1 MKSAKILA
9 VIPARGGSKRLP
21 RKNIKKLG
29 GKPLIHYTIQAC
41 IKSSLITDHVFSTE
55 DQQIKE
61 IAISLGA
68 NAPFTRPLELAE
80 DPVRNSETLTH
91 ALHFME
97 NMKKIKHDA
106 LMLLQPTK
114 LFRNENILMKRL
126 EFLQS
131 GASSLA
137 SVRGPIRKEKLIL
150 KK

>member
-41 IKSSLITDHVFSTE
+41 LKSSLITDHVFSTE

-80 DPVRNSETLTH
+80 DSVRNSETLTH

-97 NMKKIKHDA
+97 NMKNLA
-106 LMLLQPTK
+106 L
-114 LFRNENILMKRL
+114 FVNEK
-126 EFLQS
+126 
-131 GASSLA
+131 
-137 SVRGPIRKEKLIL
+137 
-150 KK
+150 